1 MMLTIIDLLGKGVWA
16 GVAAIG
22 FAILFNVP
30 KRTLLP
36 ISILACLGTM
46 TKFLCMN
53 LGLGIIFSSFVGATI
68 VGLCGMYAARKYYGP
83 PLVFS
88 IPSVIPMVPG
98 VFAYNMMLGLLD
110 LSSKMNQEE
119 YIQVLSHTTNNGL
132 KALFI
137 IMGLATGV
145 ALPMLI
151 ARKESIKRIEHNKN

>member
-1 MMLTIIDLLGKGVWA
+1 MMNIILDLLSKGLWA
-16 GVAAIG
+16 GIAGVG

-30 KRTLLP
+30 LRTLIP
-36 ISILACLGTM
+36 IWFLACIGVIV
-46 TKFLCMN
+46 KFTCMHFEI
-53 LGLGIIFSSFVGATI
+53 GIITASFIGATA
-68 VGLCGMYAARKYYGP
+68 VGIFALFAARKYYGP

>member
-1 MMLTIIDLLGKGVWA
+1 MISIILDLLGKGVWA

-30 KRTLLP
+30 TRALVP
-36 ISILACLGTM
+36 IWILAGLGTM
-46 TKFLCMN
+46 TKFVFINM
-53 LGLGIIFSSFVGATI
+53 GIGIILSSFAGASLVGI
-68 VGLCGMYAARKYYGP
+68 IGIYAAKKYYGP

-98 VFAYNMMLGLLD
+98 VFAYNMMLGFMD
-110 LSSKMNQEE
+110 LSSTMSHEE
-119 YIQVLSHTTNNGL
+119 YIQVLSLTTNNGL

-151 ARKESIKRIEHNKN
+151 ARKESFKHIEHNQN

>member
-1 MMLTIIDLLGKGVWA
+1 MMSIIIDLLGKGVWA
-16 GVAAIG
+16 GAAAIG

-30 KRTLLP
+30 RRTLTP
-36 ISILACLGTM
+36 IFFLACIGTI
-46 TKFLCMN
+46 TKFTFIN
-53 LGLGIIFSSFVGATI
+53 LGIGIILSSFAGASLVGI
-68 VGLCGMYAARKYYGP
+68 IGIYAAKRYYGP

-98 VFAYNMMLGLLD
+98 VFAYNMMLGFMD
-110 LSSKMNQEE
+110 LSATMSHEE
-119 YIQVLSHTTNNGL
+119 YIQVLSHTTSNGL

-151 ARKESIKRIEHNKN
+151 ARKESFKHIEHHKN